1 MRGNLEGDNL
11 EGDTPL
17 EILWGHAP
25 QILWGHALQI
35 LWGHAPQVLRGKSCG
50 NRKEPQ
56 RDCPQLRHF
65 VGTLPLRTDGDT
77 PSTAPHTLSHFVGI
91 L

>member
-1 MRGNLEGDNL
+1 MCLWGLSPGAPNL

-17 EILWGHAP
+17 EILWE
-25 QILWGHALQI
+25 I
-35 LWGHAPQVLRGKSCG
+35 LWGHAPQILRGKSCG

-65 VGTLPLRTDGDT
+65 VGTLPLRTDGTDGDT
-77 PSTAPHTLSHFVGI
+77 PSTASHTLSHFVGI